1 MGLIMNCHR
10 AWIALPIET
19 KADNLNMELTRCPL
33 TIHLS
38 PQGEKLR
45 ADKEYIHIYI
55 YIYGERES
63 ERPEWGYLTDEKNDT
78 WKP

>member
-19 KADNLNMELTRCPL
+19 KAENLNMELTRCPL

-38 PQGEKLR
+38 PQGENLR
-45 ADKEYIHIYI
+45 PDKEYIHTYIYI
-55 YIYGERES
+55 YIYGERE
-63 ERPEWGYLTDEKNDT
+63 RPDGDI
-78 WKP
+78 